1 MPVITVLL
9 PEDRASAVSPTRR
22 NCARPYRTI
31 LVCRSSADHASSTS
45 PTIAPLPAGSRRSR
59 VPTLLLTSV
68 DAAGDALLFE
78 TNTRVAARRQ
88 RTHYITAASIQ
99 IHVPISLPYLP
110 YCTHER
116 HERARRRMLASHLH
130 SRGCLAAWAGGRP
143 VRGVRP
149 VGQPRREQRRLK
161 ALLVRD
167 ELRLPPRTAGSLG
180 GGGEQW
186 RAV

>member
-1 MPVITVLL
+1 MSSSLASVLIPCGRSVASRTTL
-9 PEDRASAVSPTRR
+9 CSYTPEPLCASGWYT
-22 NCARPYRTI
+22 
-31 LVCRSSADHASSTS
+31 
-45 PTIAPLPAGSRRSR
+45 APLPAGSRRSR

-88 RTHYITAASIQ
+88 RTHYITAASTQ
-99 IHVPISLPYLP
+99 IHVPISLLYLP

-180 GGGEQW
+180 GGGEQL